1 MGVDLLSNHLLPR
14 DALAHFTTPSTP
26 HMSTPDPSPD
36 TDDAQ
41 PENPPADGNDF
52 DDLIDEKLKDED
64 LEAVFSELDAAYDRL
79 DTRVAEARCDEY
91 DDKVETRELKS
102 ASEVFDALGDG
113 TCVVFSDA
121 EQAHVS
127 LIRTDPWPEFNA
139 VIVTGDGELEYRP
152 TKNDIEDWFEK
163 YPTTE
168 VRDVR
173 DNLHFHPEE
182 TA

>member
-1 MGVDLLSNHLLPR
+1 MH
-14 DALAHFTTPSTP
+14 TPL
-26 HMSTPDPSPD
+26 STPDPSAD

-41 PENPPADGNDF
+41 TENTAAEGNDF
-52 DDLIDEKLKDED
+52 DNLIEEKLEDED

-79 DTRVAEARCDEY
+79 DTRVAETRRDEY
-91 DDKVETRELKS
+91 DDKIETRELKS

-127 LIRTDPWPEFNA
+127 LIRTDPWPEFTA
-139 VIVTGDGELEYRP
+139 LIVTGDGELEYRP
-152 TKNDIEDWFEK
+152 SKTDIEEWSEK
-163 YPTTE
+163 YPTAE

-173 DNLHFHPEE
+173 DNLHFDPEE